1 MLTPGQVPLAAPGQ
15 AGEGALR
22 GTVMDIQRF
31 SIHDGPG
38 IRTTVFFK
46 GCPLRCWWCHN
57 PESQAD
63 GLEIMVRKERCIQC
77 MACEEACPE
86 GAIHVSEEGPAIV
99 RERCTQCGAC
109 AEVCPA
115 EALQLV
121 GREMTAAEVME
132 QVEKDIAFYDESG
145 GGVTF
150 SGGEPLSQPHF
161 LLALLQACQAR
172 EIHTAV
178 DTCGF
183 APWESFEKVRHHA
196 DLFLYDVKLLD
207 DEKHREYTGASNVP
221 ILENLRRLS
230 RLGHEI
236 ILRLPL
242 VPGVNDT
249 IEQVR
254 AIGEFAAGLPH
265 LRRVDVLP
273 YHHMAVEKYGRLDR
287 DYGLPDI
294 KPPSQEW
301 LDEVARILIG
311 FGLNVQV
318 GG

>member
-1 MLTPGQVPLAAPGQ
+1 MLTPEQAALAPLSH
-15 AGEGALR
+15 EGGGPAR
-22 GTVMDIQRF
+22 GVILNVQRF

-46 GCPLRCWWCHN
+46 GCPLRCSWCHN
-57 PESQAD
+57 PESQAHHR
-63 GLEIMVRKERCIQC
+63 EIMVRKERCIQC
-77 MACEEACPE
+77 MACERACPE
-86 GAIHVSEEGPAIV
+86 GAVYLTKEGPAIV
-99 RERCTQCGAC
+99 RERCNGCGAS
-109 AEVCPA
+109 AEGCPT
-115 EALQLV
+115 EALELV
-121 GREMTAAEVME
+121 GQEVTVAQILGQIE
-132 QVEKDIAFYDESG
+132 RDIAFYDESG

-150 SGGEPLSQPHF
+150 SGGEPLSQPDF

-183 APWESFEKVRHHA
+183 APWESFERLCPHT
-196 DLFLYDVKLLD
+196 DLFLYDLKLLND
-207 DEKHREYTGASNVP
+207 QKHREYTGVSNAP

-230 RLGHEI
+230 RAGREI

-249 IEQVR
+249 NEQVR
-254 AIGEFAAGLPH
+254 DIGEFAARLCH
-265 LRRVDVLP
+265 LSRVDVLP
-273 YHHMAVEKYGRLDR
+273 YHHLAVEKYGRLDR
-287 DYGLPDI
+287 GYSLPDLQR
-294 KPPSQEW
+294 PA
-301 LDEVARILIG
+301 DELLEEAARILIG